1 MNLLLV
7 VFFDS
12 FSLPVFVPFS
22 QIVSPEIL
30 RVFYLILI
38 KKEDLTFFIN
48 ILNFLVPV
56 NVS

>member
-12 FSLPVFVPFS
+12 FSLPVFVPFF

-48 ILNFLVPV
+48 ILNFLMPA

>member
-12 FSLPVFVPFS
+12 FSLSVFVPFS

-48 ILNFLVPV
+48 ILNFLMPA